1 MNHVGR
7 GIGNRDREISL
18 PRLTSLAFL
27 KPNFSTLNISSPT
40 ERNTIICRYRLFAIM
55 RKKRT

>member
-55 RKKRT
+55 PII